1 MGTPM
6 KEIEDETIPVALA
19 PGTAAN
25 AAVRIASLPP
35 KPGPT
40 LGDLTAIIQ
49 ETIDTTIVE
58 AETHRQKLVQLI
70 RAILARPEMFA
81 KEPSARASVE
91 KFLEDSEARF
101 GTPAVKTD

>member
-58 AETHRQKLVQLI
+58 A
-70 RAILARPEMFA
+70 
-81 KEPSARASVE
+81 
-91 KFLEDSEARF
+91 
-101 GTPAVKTD
+101 